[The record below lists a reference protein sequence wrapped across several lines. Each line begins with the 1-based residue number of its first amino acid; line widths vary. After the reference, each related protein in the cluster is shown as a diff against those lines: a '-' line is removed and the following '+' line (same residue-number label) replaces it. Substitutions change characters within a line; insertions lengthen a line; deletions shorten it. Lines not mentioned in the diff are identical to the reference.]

1 MKTVIYLIISLSLA
15 LLPNIILASDSSS
28 SKKNKKDFY
37 ECLKGDPSE
46 PKKYCTNLPETRGN
60 QPVKVQLSIHLLD
73 ILDIDQGE
81 YTWTVRS
88 FLYASWR
95 DQRLKYK
102 IKDFDRLSKL
112 VYRGDLADDQMLR
125 MWHPNLT
132 IPNQIELRETE
143 NREISISKF
152 GIVHYKEVFVAKIRT
167 NFNYRKFPFDVQEVT
182 LEIEPF
188 SETQKKVRLVP
199 AVKKNGNS
207 SVPPDLWDAKDF
219 NVSFSDRPGARNQL
233 SKETGLWL
241 SPDGSQNFS
250 LMTFSLG
257 LERDYFNFLTT
268 KLLVLYFFA
277 FILWLNAGFASEEGS
292 HKWPWELFLGIIF
305 FSLEAQSDLPEL
317 PYITLYSIFINLLYV
332 YVLTDFVL
340 WLVTERMRERN
351 KSILLMQRIKI
362 WFVGPFFLF
371 VSGGTIF
378 WFIEYV

>member
-1 MKTVIYLIISLSLA
+1 MKTVIYLILSLSITISSSLVF
-15 LLPNIILASDSSS
+15 ASDSSS

-46 PKKYCTNLPETRGN
+46 PKKYCTNLPKTTGK

-73 ILDIDQGE
+73 ILEIDQGE

-132 IPNQIELRETE
+132 IPNQIEQRETE

-188 SETQKKVRLVP
+188 SETQNKVRLVP
-199 AVKKNGNS
+199 AVKKNGNT
-207 SVPPDLWDAKDF
+207 SVPPDLWDANDF
-219 NVSFSDRPGARNQL
+219 SVSFSDRPGARNQL

-351 KSILLMQRIKI
+351 KSIALMQRIKI